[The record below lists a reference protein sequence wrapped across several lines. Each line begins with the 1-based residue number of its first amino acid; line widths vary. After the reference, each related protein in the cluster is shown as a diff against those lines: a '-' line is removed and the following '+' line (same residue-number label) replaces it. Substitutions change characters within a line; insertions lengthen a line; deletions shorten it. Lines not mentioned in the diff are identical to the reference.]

1 MKERTEILKASYNQE
16 YILINNN
23 SEIYGSCRHK
33 TRFHRFTRNNTGTD
47 ESGNRRKSHGSE
59 NRMYTERHENNPNTS
74 NLNEPETTGTYSGL
88 ETGTR
93 SSISTEPTNSLSM
106 TQETILNET
115 NYKNSANWN
124 SLMAT
129 KGLMRSLSRSS

>member
-1 MKERTEILKASYNQE
+1 MKEQTEILKASYNQE
-16 YILINNN
+16 CTLINNN

-59 NRMYTERHENNPNTS
+59 NRTYPERHENNPNTS
-74 NLNEPETTGTYSGL
+74 NLNEPKTTGTYSGL

-93 SSISTEPTNSLSM
+93 YSIITEPTNSLSM

-115 NYKNSANWN
+115 NYENSANWN

-129 KGLMRSLSRSS
+129 RTNEITITV

>member
-16 YILINNN
+16 CTLINNN

-59 NRMYTERHENNPNTS
+59 IR
-74 NLNEPETTGTYSGL
+74 TYS
-88 ETGTR
+88 TR
-93 SSISTEPTNSLSM
+93 ITRVP
-106 TQETILNET
+106 
-115 NYKNSANWN
+115 
-124 SLMAT
+124 AT
-129 KGLMRSLSRSS
+129 